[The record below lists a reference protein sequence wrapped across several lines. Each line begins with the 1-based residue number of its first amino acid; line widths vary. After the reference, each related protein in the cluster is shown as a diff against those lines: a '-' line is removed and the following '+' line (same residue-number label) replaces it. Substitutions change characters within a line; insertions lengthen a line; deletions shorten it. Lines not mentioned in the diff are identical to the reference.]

1 MCGGVYCRK
10 NHGICDVN
18 RENVQGKRHI
28 LVTVQGLAGLKK
40 TDGVNW

>member
-1 MCGGVYCRK
+1 MCYVITFYAAILFLRGFCIL
-10 NHGICDVN
+10 ICTY
-18 RENVQGKRHI
+18 